1 MIRGDETSCTL
12 KLLFRHIP
20 AFLAAFLLQGCFTGI
35 EHTPKITAKDLN
47 REHVA
52 VTDEQRFADSI
63 TIAPL
68 HDWKPGHRLMVT
80 DSRLSMLFDLE
91 PELKPGDLISYDGY
105 RQSRS
110 ITGDSTTILI
120 FTDGS
125 RELRYAVNQPYSR
138 IANNNAFSLPMTVDM
153 QLVDD
158 AARML
163 VGNTYYIT
171 TPLRVD
177 SNMNPIT
184 NGRKYVPVTVRGV
197 YPGNGFYPLRIE
209 VADSEGNAE
218 HIAMTVGADS
228 SSTRNFD
235 NIFSFRNPRL
245 SYPYITDSNWDCI
258 VHSKVALGMT
268 TEECRL
274 ALGSPRDVHKGQNG
288 AVFFEQWTF
297 DNGAY
302 CIFTDG
308 FLTSFRI

>member
-1 MIRGDETSCTL
+1 MKQLI
-12 KLLFRHIP
+12 RHIHL
-20 AFLAAFLLQGCFTGI
+20 FFAALLLQGCFTGI
-35 EHTPKITAKDLN
+35 ENTPKITAKDLH

-63 TIAPL
+63 AAAPL
-68 HDWKPGHRLMVT
+68 RDWKPGHRLIVT

-91 PELKPGDLISYDGY
+91 PDLRPGDMLIY
-105 RQSRS
+105 RGHKQSRS
-110 ITGDSTTILI
+110 ITGDSTTTLI
-120 FTDGS
+120 FTDGT

-138 IANNNAFSLPMTVDM
+138 IANGYAFSLPMTVDL
-153 QLVDD
+153 QLVGD
-158 AARML
+158 AAGML

-177 SNMNPIT
+177 SVMNPIA

-197 YPGNGFYPLRIE
+197 YPGNAFYPLRVE
-209 VADSEGNAE
+209 VADSNGNLE
-218 HIAMTVGADS
+218 HIAMTVGADR

-235 NIFSFRNPRL
+235 NVFSFRNPRL
-245 SYPYITDSNWDCI
+245 GYPNITDSNWDCI

-274 ALGSPRDVHKGQNG
+274 ALGSPRDVRKGQNG

-308 FLTSFRI
+308 LLTSFRI